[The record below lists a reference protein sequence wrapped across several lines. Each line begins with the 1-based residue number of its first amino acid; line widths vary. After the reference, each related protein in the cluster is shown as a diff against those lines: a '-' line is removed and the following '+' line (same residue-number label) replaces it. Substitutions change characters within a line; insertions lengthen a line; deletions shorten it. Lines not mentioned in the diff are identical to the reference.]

1 MSLPKEE
8 FTFFAMPQGEA
19 APASALEQSV
29 AQPVAQPVGQTA
41 EPQAAAPVIAVQQP
55 TAPQPAVQ
63 AVPEAPEPGQAP
75 VMAAAPVAQPVAEP
89 VAEPV
94 AQPVQQPV
102 EQPVE
107 QAPVQAASPVTEAVS
122 QPAVTPIAAELQP
135 AVPSAAEA
143 PAPDLPPAAGEEGVV
158 TEAAAVHHGHDSEIN
173 LDEILVHMLEVKA
186 SDLHLTENAPPMV
199 RVQGDLQP
207 VPGYGALDSTQLQQ
221 AIYAIL
227 TDRQKQRFEE
237 DRELDLA
244 YELPGAARFR
254 VNVMQQQGS
263 VGAVLRTIPW
273 DILPLSALR
282 MPEILGDFADLPR
295 GLVLVTGP
303 TGSGK
308 STTLAAIIDQANRTR
323 HGHILTVEDP
333 IEFVHPH
340 RNCVVNQR
348 EVGQDTLS
356 FKDALKH
363 ALRQDPDIIL
373 VGEMRDLETISI
385 ALTAAE
391 TGHLV
396 FGTLHTSSAGSTID
410 RIIDVF
416 PADQQSQIR
425 TQLAGSIQGVVCQTL
440 CKTNDGAG
448 RVAATEVMIAT
459 PAVRNL
465 IREGKLMSIPS
476 ALQTG
481 AKYGMHTLNQSLAGL
496 VQDGS
501 ISYEMARE
509 KASDLA
515 ELNQLLGRGAPDAS
529 D

>member
-8 FTFFAMPQGEA
+8 FTFVAMPQGEA
-19 APASALEQSV
+19 APASAPE
-29 AQPVAQPVGQTA
+29 QPVAQPVVQRA
-41 EPQAAAPVIAVQQP
+41 EPRAAAPVIAVQQP
-55 TAPQPAVQ
+55 TVQQPVMQ

-75 VMAAAPVAQPVAEP
+75 SMAAAPVAEP
-89 VAEPV
+89 VAPPV
-94 AQPVQQPV
+94 AQPVAQPAAQPAEQPV
-102 EQPVE
+102 QQPVE
-107 QAPVQAASPVTEAVS
+107 QAPVQAEPPVAAAVDQLAATPVGVE
-122 QPAVTPIAAELQP
+122 QPPVAAAVT
-135 AVPSAAEA
+135 EA

-158 TEAAAVHHGHDSEIN
+158 AEAAAVHHGHESEIN

-323 HGHILTVEDP
+323 HGHI
-333 IEFVHPH
+333 
-340 RNCVVNQR
+340 
-348 EVGQDTLS
+348 
-356 FKDALKH
+356 
-363 ALRQDPDIIL
+363 
-373 VGEMRDLETISI
+373 
-385 ALTAAE
+385 
-391 TGHLV
+391 
-396 FGTLHTSSAGSTID
+396 
-410 RIIDVF
+410 
-416 PADQQSQIR
+416 
-425 TQLAGSIQGVVCQTL
+425 
-440 CKTNDGAG
+440 
-448 RVAATEVMIAT
+448 
-459 PAVRNL
+459 
-465 IREGKLMSIPS
+465 
-476 ALQTG
+476 
-481 AKYGMHTLNQSLAGL
+481 
-496 VQDGS
+496 
-501 ISYEMARE
+501 
-509 KASDLA
+509 
-515 ELNQLLGRGAPDAS
+515 
-529 D
+529 

>member
-1 MSLPKEE
+1 M
-8 FTFFAMPQGEA
+8 AA
-19 APASALEQSV
+19 APVAEPVAPPV
-29 AQPVAQPVGQTA
+29 AQPVAQP
-41 EPQAAAPVIAVQQP
+41 AA
-55 TAPQPAVQ
+55 QPA
-63 AVPEAPEPGQAP
+63 E
-75 VMAAAPVAQPVAEP
+75 
-89 VAEPV
+89 
-94 AQPVQQPV
+94 QPVQ
-102 EQPVE
+102 QPVE
-107 QAPVQAASPVTEAVS
+107 QAPVQAEPPVAAAVDQLAATPVGVE
-122 QPAVTPIAAELQP
+122 QPPVAAAVT
-135 AVPSAAEA
+135 EA

-158 TEAAAVHHGHDSEIN
+158 AEAAAVHHGHESEIN

-356 FKDALKH
+356 FQGALKH

-448 RVAATEVMIAT
+448 RVAATEVMMAT

-515 ELNQLLGRGAPDAS
+515 ELNQLLGRGASDAS

>member
-8 FTFFAMPQGEA
+8 FTFVAMPQGEA
-19 APASALEQSV
+19 APASAPE
-29 AQPVAQPVGQTA
+29 QPVAQPVVQRA
-41 EPQAAAPVIAVQQP
+41 EPRAAAPVIAVQQP
-55 TAPQPAVQ
+55 TVQQPVMQ

-75 VMAAAPVAQPVAEP
+75 SMAAAPVAEP
-89 VAEPV
+89 VAPPV
-94 AQPVQQPV
+94 AQPVAQPAEQPV
-102 EQPVE
+102 QQPVE
-107 QAPVQAASPVTEAVS
+107 QAPVQAEPPVAAAVDQLAATPVGVE
-122 QPAVTPIAAELQP
+122 QPPVAAAVT
-135 AVPSAAEA
+135 EA

-158 TEAAAVHHGHDSEIN
+158 AEAAAVHHGHDSEIN

-356 FKDALKH
+356 FQGALKH

-448 RVAATEVMIAT
+448 RVAATEVMMAT

-515 ELNQLLGRGAPDAS
+515 ELNQLLGRGTSDAS

>member
-8 FTFFAMPQGEA
+8 FTFVAMPQGEA
-19 APASALEQSV
+19 APTPAPE
-29 AQPVAQPVGQTA
+29 QPVAQPT

-55 TAPQPAVQ
+55 TVQQPVVQ

-75 VMAAAPVAQPVAEP
+75 SMAAAPVA
-89 VAEPV
+89 
-94 AQPVQQPV
+94 QPV

-107 QAPVQAASPVTEAVS
+107 QAPVQAAPPVTEAVA
-122 QPAVTPIAAELQP
+122 QPAAAPVAAEPQP
-135 AVPSAAEA
+135 AAPAAAEA

-158 TEAAAVHHGHDSEIN
+158 AEAAAVHHGHDSEIN

-282 MPEILGDFADLPR
+282 MPEVLGDFADLPR

>member
-8 FTFFAMPQGEA
+8 FTFVAMPQGEA
-19 APASALEQSV
+19 APAPAPEQPI
-29 AQPVAQPVGQTA
+29 AQPVAQPT
-41 EPQAAAPVIAVQQP
+41 EPHTAAPVIAVQQP
-55 TAPQPAVQ
+55 TVQQPAVQ
-63 AVPEAPEPGQAP
+63 AVPEAPESSQAP
-75 VMAAAPVAQPVAEP
+75 SMTAAPVAEPAAAPVA
-89 VAEPV
+89 
-94 AQPVQQPV
+94 QPV

-107 QAPVQAASPVTEAVS
+107 QAPVQAAPPVAEPVAQPAATPVAAES
-122 QPAVTPIAAELQP
+122 QPAVP
-135 AVPSAAEA
+135 AAAEA

-158 TEAAAVHHGHDSEIN
+158 AEAAAVHHGHDSEIN

-282 MPEILGDFADLPR
+282 MPEVLSDFADLPR

-356 FKDALKH
+356 FQDALKH

-440 CKTNDGAG
+440 CKTEDGAG

>member
-8 FTFFAMPQGEA
+8 FTFV
-19 APASALEQSV
+19 APLTADTPPSADALE
-29 AQPVAQPVGQTA
+29 T
-41 EPQAAAPVIAVQQP
+41 
-55 TAPQPAVQ
+55 
-63 AVPEAPEPGQAP
+63 
-75 VMAAAPVAQPVAEP
+75 
-89 VAEPV
+89 
-94 AQPVQQPV
+94 
-102 EQPVE
+102 
-107 QAPVQAASPVTEAVS
+107 AVS
-122 QPAVTPIAAELQP
+122 VESAPLGLVDESDGAIAY
-135 AVPSAAEA
+135 
-143 PAPDLPPAAGEEGVV
+143 APDLPPAAGEAGVV
-158 TEAAAVHHGHDSEIN
+158 VEAAAVHHGHEAEIN
-173 LDEILVHMLEVKA
+173 LDEILAHMLQIKA

-199 RVQGDLQP
+199 RVKGDLQP
-207 VPGYGALDSTQLQQ
+207 VPGYQALDSMQLQQ
-221 AIYAIL
+221 TIYSIL

-282 MPEILGDFADLPR
+282 MPEVLGDFADLPR

-356 FKDALKH
+356 FQDALKH

-396 FGTLHTSSAGSTID
+396 LAPCTPVPQDPRSTASSTSSPPTSSP
-410 RIIDVF
+410 R
-416 PADQQSQIR
+416 
-425 TQLAGSIQGVVCQTL
+425 
-440 CKTNDGAG
+440 
-448 RVAATEVMIAT
+448 
-459 PAVRNL
+459 
-465 IREGKLMSIPS
+465 S
-476 ALQTG
+476 ALNWP
-481 AKYGMHTLNQSLAGL
+481 AAFRVWS
-496 VQDGS
+496 
-501 ISYEMARE
+501 ARRCARPLTVRA
-509 KASDLA
+509 AS
-515 ELNQLLGRGAPDAS
+515 QPQR
-529 D
+529 

>member
-8 FTFFAMPQGEA
+8 FTFVAMPQGEA
-19 APASALEQSV
+19 APAPAPEQPV
-29 AQPVAQPVGQTA
+29 GQPVAQPT

-55 TAPQPAVQ
+55 TVQQPVVQ

-75 VMAAAPVAQPVAEP
+75 SMAAAPVAQPVAQPVEQLVEQPVGQAPVEAAPP

-94 AQPVQQPV
+94 AQSAATPVAAEPQPV
-102 EQPVE
+102 
-107 QAPVQAASPVTEAVS
+107 APA
-122 QPAVTPIAAELQP
+122 
-135 AVPSAAEA
+135 AAEA
-143 PAPDLPPAAGEEGVV
+143 SAPDLPPAAGEEGVV
-158 TEAAAVHHGHDSEIN
+158 AEVAAVHHGHDSEIN

-356 FKDALKH
+356 FQGALKH

-440 CKTNDGAG
+440 CKTEDGAG

-476 ALQTG
+476 ALQTD
-481 AKYGMHTLNQSLAGL
+481 ATYGMHTLNQSLAGL

>member
-1 MSLPKEE
+1 MSLPNEE
-8 FTFFAMPQGEA
+8 FTFVAMPQGEA
-19 APASALEQSV
+19 APAPATEQPV
-29 AQPVAQPVGQTA
+29 AQPVAQPA
-41 EPQAAAPVIAVQQP
+41 EPQTAAPVIAVQQP
-55 TAPQPAVQ
+55 TAQQPVVQ

-75 VMAAAPVAQPVAEP
+75 SMAAAPVAEP
-89 VAEPV
+89 VG
-94 AQPVQQPV
+94 QPVQQPIA
-102 EQPVE
+102 QPVE
-107 QAPVQAASPVTEAVS
+107 QAPVQAAPPVAEPVA
-122 QPAVTPIAAELQP
+122 QPAATPVAAEPQP
-135 AVPSAAEA
+135 AAPVAAEA

-158 TEAAAVHHGHDSEIN
+158 AEAAAVHHGHDSEIN

-282 MPEILGDFADLPR
+282 MPEVLGDFADLPR

>member
-1 MSLPKEE
+1 MSLPNEE
-8 FTFFAMPQGEA
+8 FTFVAMPQGEA
-19 APASALEQSV
+19 ALAPAPE
-29 AQPVAQPVGQTA
+29 QPVAQPVGQPDEA
-41 EPQAAAPVIAVQQP
+41 QAAAPVIAVQQP
-55 TAPQPAVQ
+55 TVQQPVVQ
-63 AVPEAPEPGQAP
+63 AVPEAPGPGQAP
-75 VMAAAPVAQPVAEP
+75 RWLPRRSPPSHPSRSRSPNPSNRHRSSRAAGRRGRCTAATTPVAAEPQPAAPA
-89 VAEPV
+89 
-94 AQPVQQPV
+94 
-102 EQPVE
+102 
-107 QAPVQAASPVTEAVS
+107 
-122 QPAVTPIAAELQP
+122 
-135 AVPSAAEA
+135 AAEA

-158 TEAAAVHHGHDSEIN
+158 AEAAAVHHGHDSEIN

-282 MPEILGDFADLPR
+282 MPEVLGDFADLPR

-440 CKTNDGAG
+440 CKTEDGAG

>member
-1 MSLPKEE
+1 VSLPKEE
-8 FTFFAMPQGEA
+8 FTFVAMPQGEA
-19 APASALEQSV
+19 APTPAPE
-29 AQPVAQPVGQTA
+29 QPVAQPT

-55 TAPQPAVQ
+55 TVQQPVVQ

-75 VMAAAPVAQPVAEP
+75 SMAAAPVA
-89 VAEPV
+89 
-94 AQPVQQPV
+94 QPV

-107 QAPVQAASPVTEAVS
+107 QAPVQAAPPVTEAVA
-122 QPAVTPIAAELQP
+122 QPAAAPVAAEPQP
-135 AVPSAAEA
+135 AAPAAAEA

-158 TEAAAVHHGHDSEIN
+158 AEAAAVHHGHDSEIN

-282 MPEILGDFADLPR
+282 MPEVLGDFADLPR

>member
-1 MSLPKEE
+1 M
-8 FTFFAMPQGEA
+8 
-19 APASALEQSV
+19 V
-29 AQPVAQPVGQTA
+29 A
-41 EPQAAAPVIAVQQP
+41 
-55 TAPQPAVQ
+55 
-63 AVPEAPEPGQAP
+63 
-75 VMAAAPVAQPVAEP
+75 
-89 VAEPV
+89 
-94 AQPVQQPV
+94 
-102 EQPVE
+102 
-107 QAPVQAASPVTEAVS
+107 
-122 QPAVTPIAAELQP
+122 
-135 AVPSAAEA
+135 
-143 PAPDLPPAAGEEGVV
+143 
-158 TEAAAVHHGHDSEIN
+158 EAAAVHHGHDSEIN

-254 VNVMQQQGS
+254 VNSSRQQQGS
-263 VGAVLRTIPW
+263 VRGCPARSRGTSSRCRLCG
-273 DILPLSALR
+273 LP
-282 MPEILGDFADLPR
+282 EVLGDFADLPR

-410 RIIDVF
+410 RIIDRL

-425 TQLAGSIQGVVCQTL
+425 TPAGRQHSGRCLPDALQNG
-440 CKTNDGAG
+440 GRAG

-459 PAVRNL
+459 PAVRNPHPRGQVDVHPVGAANRRQVRNAHPQPEPRWTRARRVHQL
-465 IREGKLMSIPS
+465 RDGTREGVRSCRAEP
-476 ALQTG
+476 
-481 AKYGMHTLNQSLAGL
+481 TLGKGRPRCQRLSTRSRPAVKRANWSSQDQGL
-496 VQDGS
+496 GGVRRSPLGCAS
-501 ISYEMARE
+501 
-509 KASDLA
+509 KA
-515 ELNQLLGRGAPDAS
+515 
-529 D
+529 

>member
-1 MSLPKEE
+1 VSLPKEE
-8 FTFFAMPQGEA
+8 FTFVAMPQGEA